1 MKWTVNANR
10 VAAGRKIE
18 ISGAWIGAELL
29 ICISGGDRPHIGS
42 TVQSVPRS
50 SLTGDGHC
58 SATSSVL
65 NITGHKDEVLC
76 RYLAELACSSL
87 NTVVVCTGGVH
98 VDLASKEQL
107 LEIQK
112 AVEEMGQEIVQRLK
126 EQ

>member
-18 ISGAWIGAELL
+18 ISWAWIGAELL

-112 AVEEMGQEIVQRLK
+112 AVEEMGQEIVRRLK